1 MNLQEQINRIQSM
14 MGVDYNR
21 ITIKEQW
28 DDVVDVVAAL
38 IDGIPGI
45 GNLVSLGLDLMHTLS
60 YFYRSQT
67 TNNESEKI
75 EYTLLGILTA
85 GMAFVPGVGNSTNI
99 VARQG
104 IKGLLKHTPD
114 EIISWATSKGIM
126 NPRIL
131 FGKGVFKYSLLLLMV
146 RILKDEVAEYIAK
159 AIENL
164 VVIMKE
170 LEQYSYMYGVTDV
183 IKMISDIV
191 KVLREINNS
200 ELIKIA
206 KEVVK
211 KSNNFTNFK

>member
-1 MNLQEQINRIQSM
+1 
-14 MGVDYNR
+14 
-21 ITIKEQW
+21 
-28 DDVVDVVAAL
+28 
-38 IDGIPGI
+38 
-45 GNLVSLGLDLMHTLS
+45 
-60 YFYRSQT
+60 
-67 TNNESEKI
+67 
-75 EYTLLGILTA
+75 
-85 GMAFVPGVGNSTNI
+85 
-99 VARQG
+99 
-104 IKGLLKHTPD
+104 
-114 EIISWATSKGIM
+114 
-126 NPRIL
+126 
-131 FGKGVFKYSLLLLMV
+131 LLLMV

>member
-114 EIISWATSKGIM
+114 EIISWAISKGIM